1 MYYSDA
7 SGIVRRRRVRA
18 EGQGAGNAAHPR
30 AVRPTSQTS
39 VGRRSVNFAGF
50 GAVRCRTAIHLFPEG
65 LISWCRCEDIER
77 PDF

>member
-7 SGIVRRRRVRA
+7 SGIVRRRWVRA

-30 AVRPTSQTS
+30 AVRPTSRTS

-50 GAVRCRTAIHLFPEG
+50 GAVQDSDTSVPRGPH
-65 LISWCRCEDIER
+65 
-77 PDF
+77 